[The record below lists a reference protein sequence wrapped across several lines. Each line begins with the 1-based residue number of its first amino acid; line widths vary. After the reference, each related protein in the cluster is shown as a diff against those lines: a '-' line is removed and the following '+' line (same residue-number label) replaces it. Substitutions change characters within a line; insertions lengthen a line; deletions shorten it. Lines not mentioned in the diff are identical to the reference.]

1 MSADNPPE
9 AVSQLCPHCGLCC
22 DSTLFADVELRSGD
36 DPKRLEQLGLVIE
49 QKSRTKLAFAQPCA
63 CFDGKLCRIYGE
75 RPKRCR
81 LFKCGLLKRV
91 DAGKLKP
98 EAALKRIGEAK
109 RRAEKVRELLRL
121 LGQRDERMALT
132 HRYAEVMAAP
142 VDLSDD
148 AGAERLGELMLT
160 VNDLMDQLERE
171 FLR

>member
-1 MSADNPPE
+1 MNGVDL
-9 AVSQLCPHCGLCC
+9 LCPNCGLCC
-22 DSTLFADVELRSGD
+22 DSTLFADVELRPGD
-36 DPKRLEQLGLVIE
+36 DPERLQKLGLTVE
-49 QKSRTKLAFAQPCA
+49 QKTRTKLAFAQPCA
-63 CFDGKLCRIYGE
+63 CFDGKLCAIYAE

-81 LFKCGLLKRV
+81 LFKCGLLKKV

-98 EAALKRIGEAK
+98 DAALKRIGEAK

-121 LGQRDERMALT
+121 LRQPDEQMALT

-142 VDLSDD
+142 VDLADD

-160 VNDLMDQLERE
+160 VNDLMNQLERD